1 MPKVFAVR
9 KWRGFT
15 LIELLVVIAII
26 AILIGLLLPAVQK
39 VREAAARSQSQN
51 NLKQIT
57 LALHNIASNTS
68 TGNLPPAYG
77 QFPNPNL
84 SWQVYGGVEGSMH
97 YHLLPYIEQQ
107 SMYNA
112 GRTSTTVNNVST
124 PAGLLSKQLQW
135 GGVPRT
141 VKSFVAPGDP
151 SANPQQDVTSYRTN
165 GLAFLT
171 PPGSTNWTGPRLPAS
186 FQDGLSNTIA
196 FAEGYATATYTTTSS
211 SSGGGTT
218 TTTAPYTF
226 YWWDSGNYNGPTF
239 FASPSNN
246 PPFTV
251 GVPYGSAPSYL
262 PNAFTASGLQVSMVD
277 GSVRTVSPGVSATT
291 WYLACHPSD
300 GFPMPTDW

>member
-1 MPKVFAVR
+1 MPKVFALR
-9 KWRGFT
+9 KGRGFT

-39 VREAAARSQSQN
+39 VREAAARTQSQN

-57 LALHNIASNTS
+57 LALHNIAGNSS
-68 TGNLPPAYG
+68 SGNLPPAYG
-77 QFPNPNL
+77 YFPAGT
-84 SWQVYGGVEGSMH
+84 GGWDTNGNEGSIH
-97 YHLLPYIEQQ
+97 FHLLPYIEQQ
-107 SMYNA
+107 PMYNA
-112 GRTSTTVNNVST
+112 AQTYTTDANGNQIPT
-124 PAGLLSKQLQW
+124 QGKLGKQLQW
-135 GGVPRT
+135 AGKPRT

-196 FAEGYATATYTTTSS
+196 FAEGYATATITTTS

-226 YWWDSGNYNGPTF
+226 YWWDSGSYNGPTF

-251 GVPYGSAPSYL
+251 GVPYTSAPSYL
-262 PNAFTASGLQVSMVD
+262 PNAFTASGLQVSLCD

-300 GFPMPTDW
+300 GVPLPSDW